1 MRTDGCLTRFAVDRK
16 RFPFIYLWS
25 RLEADELCIFC
36 LLKKRFDSTAS
47 EDVEDDEY
55 SQCRVFIIS
64 TFCHREALSVKQ
76 WFCRSF
82 MFLFSLKTAAVKMT
96 HGTGPGGTTS

>member
-1 MRTDGCLTRFAVDRK
+1 MYFLPTN
-16 RFPFIYLWS
+16 
-25 RLEADELCIFC
+25 
-36 LLKKRFDSTAS
+36 KKFDSRAS

-55 SQCRVFIIS
+55 SQRRVFIIS

-96 HGTGPGGTTS
+96 HGTGPGGTAS